1 MSSLP
6 TLLSLAR
13 PGTLIAV
20 PQVPLT
26 SLTTNAL
33 TEPRLCENW
42 PLALQLPGVAQDTDP
57 VSAPPP
63 EPGCLV
69 PGTWMAVPQ
78 VPLVSVTTNAWS
90 WKDRSVYAPPALQ
103 KPAELQDIVKVLENL
118 PWFSAPRPGTGM
130 ALPHVPPVSL
140 ATHACSLPVGSTDSP
155 PAAQLPAEA
164 HDIEPTS
171 ASPCGARP
179 AVPGT

>member
-1 MSSLP
+1 MSSFP
-6 TLLSLAR
+6 ILLSLAR

-26 SLTTNAL
+26 
-33 TEPRLCENW
+33 
-42 PLALQLPGVAQDTDP
+42 
-57 VSAPPP
+57 
-63 EPGCLV
+63 
-69 PGTWMAVPQ
+69 
-78 VPLVSVTTNAWS
+78 SVTTNAWS

-179 AVPGT
+179 RCQAPEWRCPRCRSSRRRRRPDYSRLCPGSWRRERNSVQQRRSCPLIRTTARRPLRPRPG